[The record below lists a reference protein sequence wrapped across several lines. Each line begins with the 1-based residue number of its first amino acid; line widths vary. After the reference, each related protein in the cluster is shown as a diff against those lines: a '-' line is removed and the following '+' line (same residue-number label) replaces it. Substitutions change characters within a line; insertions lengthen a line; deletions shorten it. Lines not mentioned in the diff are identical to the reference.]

1 MSQFA
6 QSASARSRWAGPQ
19 RFARSCLLY
28 GALLW
33 LAGCASIPAPLGQ
46 LEQAEQALA
55 AARSTGA
62 AEYAPV
68 DWRLASDTFSQAQ
81 ARLGERDHAEAA
93 RLLDRVVVHA
103 ELASARAANAKQ
115 RAQID
120 AQQQE
125 NERLRRELLGE
136 RR

>member
-1 MSQFA
+1 MFQFVL
-6 QSASARSRWAGPQ
+6 WAVFVGM
-19 RFARSCLLY
+19 L
-28 GALLW
+28 G
-33 LAGCASIPAPLGQ
+33 LAGCASTPAPLSQ
-46 LEQAEQALA
+46 LDQAEQALS
-55 AARSTGA
+55 AAREA
-62 AEYAPV
+62 RADEYAPV

-81 ARLGERDHAEAA
+81 ALLGERKHSDAA
-93 RLLDRVVVHA
+93 RLLDRAVVHA
-103 ELASARAANAKQ
+103 ELARARAENAHQ

>member
-1 MSQFA
+1 
-6 QSASARSRWAGPQ
+6 
-19 RFARSCLLY
+19 
-28 GALLW
+28 
-33 LAGCASIPAPLGQ
+33 
-46 LEQAEQALA
+46 
-55 AARSTGA
+55 
-62 AEYAPV
+62 
-68 DWRLASDTFSQAQ
+68 
-81 ARLGERDHAEAA
+81 
-93 RLLDRVVVHA
+93 VVHA

>member
-1 MSQFA
+1 MLQFV
-6 QSASARSRWAGPQ
+6 RWAILAG
-19 RFARSCLLY
+19 LL
-28 GALLW
+28 G
-33 LAGCASIPAPLGQ
+33 LAGCASTPAPINQ
-46 LEQAEQALA
+46 LDQAEQALA
-55 AARSTGA
+55 AARQARA

-81 ARLGERDHAEAA
+81 ALLGERKHGDAA
-93 RLLDRVVVHA
+93 RLLERVVVHA
-103 ELASARAANAKQ
+103 ELARARAENSQQ

-125 NERLRRELLGE
+125 NERLRRELLGD

>member
-1 MSQFA
+1 MSQFG
-6 QSASARSRWAGPQ
+6 RW
-19 RFARSCLLY
+19 STLL
-28 GALLW
+28 GMVLW
-33 LAGCASIPAPLGQ
+33 LCACASVPPPMGQ
-46 LEQAEQALA
+46 LEQAEQALS
-55 AARSTGA
+55 AARAAGA

-81 ARLGERDHAEAA
+81 ARLGERDHSEAA
-93 RLLDRVVVHA
+93 RLLERVVVHA
-103 ELASARAANAKQ
+103 ELASARAANARQ